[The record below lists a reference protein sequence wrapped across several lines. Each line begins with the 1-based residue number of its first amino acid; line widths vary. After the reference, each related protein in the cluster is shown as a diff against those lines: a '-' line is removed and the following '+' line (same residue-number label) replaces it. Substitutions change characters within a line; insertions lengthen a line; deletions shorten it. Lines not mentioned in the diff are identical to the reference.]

1 MPGRAHRAS
10 LVFAVVIVVLGP
22 GGPAAAQ
29 TLGAGVHAG
38 VSLVRLASDQAV
50 DTEFAPTLVVG
61 GQVELRVLEPLVL
74 RLEVEY
80 ARKGGTVTA
89 TQAGSP
95 AVDYSLGYLA
105 FPVNVRYDLGAG
117 AAEAY
122 VVGGA
127 SFGVLLAATQRRA
140 SGEELDVADR
150 LAGLEVTL
158 DLGAG
163 IGYRVSP
170 HVTVAAEVTYSL
182 GLTQVAG
189 ADAAVDVKPWKSN
202 TVKLAFG
209 LTYTFGAGRPES
221 PVPILARR

>member
-1 MPGRAHRAS
+1 MLAGARRAV
-10 LVFAVVIVVLGP
+10 LVVLLVVAP
-22 GGPAAAQ
+22 GGTAAAQ
-29 TLGAGVHAG
+29 ALGAGVHAG
-38 VSLVRLASDQAV
+38 VSLVRLSSDQAV

-61 GQVELRVLEPLVL
+61 AQVELRVLEPLVL
-74 RLEVEY
+74 RLEIEY

-105 FPVNVRYDLGAG
+105 FPVAVRYDLGAG

-122 VVGGA
+122 VLGGA
-127 SFGVLLAATQRRA
+127 TLGALLSATQRRA
-140 SGEELDVADR
+140 SGDELDVKDR

-163 IGYRVSP
+163 IGYRLSP

-202 TVKLAFG
+202 TVQLVGG
-209 LTYTFGAGRPES
+209 LTYTFGARPES
-221 PVPILARR
+221 PVPIVARR